1 MYLGFAFLSCLPL
14 SDPPSFPTSCYHLIF
29 SMLTEFPLLFVLCTQ
44 LFLMS
49 STLRRNYFW
58 FKIPLLE
65 IAVLYLRSKTGC
77 WTSGQCLNRHVLC
90 TSSVHFLLGDKGGHC
105 RKSHF
110 HCKNLYIYHKK
121 ELIKMFMFN
130 NGTKVCRRLCDFFFF
145 FLYSTSKSVAFCS

>member
-1 MYLGFAFLSCLPL
+1 MHLTLKAKKCIRVCLSLVPPTLWSSLLSHLFLSLDFQYADRVSSLVC
-14 SDPPSFPTSCYHLIF
+14 
-29 SMLTEFPLLFVLCTQ
+29 LCTQ

-49 STLRRNYFW
+49 STLKRNYFW

-77 WTSGQCLNRHVLC
+77 WTTGQCLNRHVLC

-110 HCKNLYIYHKK
+110 HCKNLCIYHKK

-130 NGTKVCRRLCDFFFF
+130 NGTKVCRRLCDFFSF
-145 FLYSTSKSVAFCS
+145 FL